1 MKYYYNAQ
9 ITEFEREGE
18 TDYNI
23 EIPDFDEEIPV
34 FENFGEQV
42 FGGVYQFIQESFEK
56 QLALMK
62 REGRI
67 PTPISNGEDAY
78 RDFLLTWRK
87 QFDRITNDVLKE
99 NVSNWIMFELDLK
112 EGQKNLRESEDA
124 FAKFEKEHKEHEEE
138 ERKRRAEMTDEEI
151 IEEIRTRHPYMT
163 EHQIEMLAEV
173 YRFLPSSLIFKEKE
187 TKGENDMIKRV
198 FKIILIASA
207 IILFLDT
214 MQNKLAVNA
223 ALREAKVTEVLNGN
237 TIKVWMD
244 KEGYEE
250 TVQLIGIDPKNGA
263 QEYVHSY
270 FEENGNTVYLQSD
283 KNDVGGKKHKKLR
296 YVWVEK
302 PKKINSM
309 MSVRYS
315 MLNAMMIEDG
325 YATPKEEYGNVKYQ
339 EDFQNI
345 YEQAFCDE

>member
-1 MKYYYNAQ
+1 
-9 ITEFEREGE
+9 
-18 TDYNI
+18 
-23 EIPDFDEEIPV
+23 
-34 FENFGEQV
+34 
-42 FGGVYQFIQESFEK
+42 
-56 QLALMK
+56 
-62 REGRI
+62 
-67 PTPISNGEDAY
+67 
-78 RDFLLTWRK
+78 
-87 QFDRITNDVLKE
+87 
-99 NVSNWIMFELDLK
+99 
-112 EGQKNLRESEDA
+112 
-124 FAKFEKEHKEHEEE
+124 
-138 ERKRRAEMTDEEI
+138 
-151 IEEIRTRHPYMT
+151 
-163 EHQIEMLAEV
+163 
-173 YRFLPSSLIFKEKE
+173 
-187 TKGENDMIKRV
+187 MIKRV

-283 KNDVGGKKHKKLR
+283 KNDVGRKKHKKLR

-325 YATPKEEYGNVKYQ
+325 YAAPKEEYGNVKYQ

>member
-1 MKYYYNAQ
+1 
-9 ITEFEREGE
+9 
-18 TDYNI
+18 
-23 EIPDFDEEIPV
+23 
-34 FENFGEQV
+34 
-42 FGGVYQFIQESFEK
+42 
-56 QLALMK
+56 
-62 REGRI
+62 
-67 PTPISNGEDAY
+67 
-78 RDFLLTWRK
+78 
-87 QFDRITNDVLKE
+87 
-99 NVSNWIMFELDLK
+99 
-112 EGQKNLRESEDA
+112 
-124 FAKFEKEHKEHEEE
+124 
-138 ERKRRAEMTDEEI
+138 
-151 IEEIRTRHPYMT
+151 
-163 EHQIEMLAEV
+163 
-173 YRFLPSSLIFKEKE
+173 
-187 TKGENDMIKRV
+187 MIKRV

-296 YVWVEK
+296 FVWVEK